1 MSDENQNLNNSSQN
15 SGMSNNQRPSQPSY
29 SNTQKPIDVTKP
41 RFGGSSAIDASKV
54 SSHTLREQQ
63 ALEKLAKKVG
73 VSGGNRNS
81 KAPMVKTVVA
91 VILVLV
97 LIALAIIF
105 VMIIGGNNKTQ
116 EETFDAR
123 VSMQIENKSSLIVL
137 TDSGKE
143 KFREINPGDIV
154 PLSAYV
160 RNANN
165 YSGDVLNTN
174 NGVTPPSI
182 YVRFRIR
189 FILDYKQADEKI
201 APVMNGKWYKYNK
214 DDENKFGDSGIKE
227 DDGYFY
233 YKGALTF
240 MQRAELFSAI
250 EFVGDNIYWE
260 DGGKYGQ
267 IQVEVES
274 VPATLSSI
282 IDSNVWATA
291 PRQWVNDIRLGNYA

>member
-1 MSDENQNLNNSSQN
+1 MSDNENNNVDKN
-15 SGMSNNQRPSQPSY
+15 KVQPS
-29 SNTQKPIDVTKP
+29 KIIDVTKP
-41 RFGGSSAIDASKV
+41 KTSTSSFNSTNV

-63 ALEKLAKKVG
+63 ALEKLRRQVG
-73 VSGGNRNS
+73 GSTSSGGS
-81 KAPMVKTVVA
+81 KGSLFKTIIA
-91 VILVLV
+91 IVLIVV

-105 VMIIGGNNKTQ
+105 VVIIGGDKQTQ
-116 EETFDAR
+116 EEVYDVR

-214 DDENKFGDSGIKE
+214 DD
-227 DDGYFY
+227 
-233 YKGALTF
+233 
-240 MQRAELFSAI
+240 
-250 EFVGDNIYWE
+250 
-260 DGGKYGQ
+260 
-267 IQVEVES
+267 
-274 VPATLSSI
+274 
-282 IDSNVWATA
+282 
-291 PRQWVNDIRLGNYA
+291 